1 MKILGYFIFAA
12 GMAVASAARADDAAT
27 ELANFES
34 QYSIK
39 AWPRLMGCG
48 YESSF
53 EGKAVGV
60 ILYVQSPGRA
70 FGRDNGCR
78 GLLTHELT
86 DLPGGLERGRY
97 VMAVTSAGTERD
109 SSGSRDAPHL
119 NRSLKVLGV
128 LGSRPDDE
136 TRLAAALGR
145 ICAPGGSDAK
155 GDAGCRRVGKR
166 SGN

>member
-1 MKILGYFIFAA
+1 MKILGYCIFAA
-12 GMAVASAARADDAAT
+12 GIAVASVAPADDAAT

-39 AWPRLMGCG
+39 AWPRLLGCG
-48 YESSF
+48 YESPF

-60 ILYVQSPGRA
+60 ILNVQSSGRA

-78 GLLTHELT
+78 GLLNHDLT
-86 DLPGGLERGRY
+86 GLPGGLERGRY
-97 VMAVTSAGTERD
+97 VMAVTSAGAERD
-109 SSGSRDAPHL
+109 SPGSRDAPHL

-128 LGSRPDDE
+128 QGSRPDDE
-136 TRLAAALGR
+136 TRLAAALSR
-145 ICAPGGSDAK
+145 ICAGGGSGAK
-155 GDAGCRRVGKR
+155 GDAGCRRMGER